1 MNRHADIAGT
11 AGQDAAMVG
20 IWGVIL
26 LVCAVLAGPG
36 AAFAAAANPC
46 APSRNA
52 ITLDFTTKASQ
63 PIYNNRLTIAG
74 IRNLFA
80 TRGQP
85 LGERH
90 QKALGVTYVETMLS
104 MQAATR
110 IKPQGRGFCVY
121 LDRVEADF
129 GWDRM
134 EVYVASEYKPG
145 SCEYRMVLDHENQ
158 HVGINQQALRDS
170 APRVRAALE
179 AILRDQAPVY
189 VASPDG
195 AADRALTAIH
205 GRMNGSLDA
214 FQRIIA
220 ERNGVIDT
228 DSNYEAVSQMC
239 EGWDGDKKAPPR
251 KRP

>member
-1 MNRHADIAGT
+1 MFRIG
-11 AGQDAAMVG
+11 
-20 IWGVIL
+20 GVIL
-26 LVCAVLAGPG
+26 LACAVLAGPN
-36 AAFAAAANPC
+36 AAFAAAASPC
-46 APSRNA
+46 APSRTP
-52 ITLDFTTKASQ
+52 ITLDFTTKAPP
-63 PIYNNRLTIAG
+63 PIYNNRLTVAG

-85 LGERH
+85 LGDRH
-90 QKALGVTYVETMLS
+90 QKALGVTYVETLLS

-121 LDRVEADF
+121 LDRIDADF

-158 HVGINQQALRDS
+158 HVGINQRALKDS

-179 AILRDQAPVY
+179 AILRDQGPVY

-205 GRMNGSLDA
+205 SRMSGSLDA
-214 FQRIIA
+214 FQRTMA
-220 ERNGVIDT
+220 EGNGIIDT

-239 EGWDGDKKAPPR
+239 EGWDGDKKAPPK

>member
-1 MNRHADIAGT
+1 MVRILGVLFLVF
-11 AGQDAAMVG
+11 AAV
-20 IWGVIL
+20 
-26 LVCAVLAGPG
+26 AVPQ
-36 AAFAAAANPC
+36 AAFAAAASPC
-46 APSRNA
+46 APSRTP
-52 ITLDFTTKASQ
+52 ITLDFTTKATL
-63 PIYNNRLTIAG
+63 PIYNNRLTVAG
-74 IRNLFA
+74 IRNLFS
-80 TRGQP
+80 TRGAP

-121 LDRVEADF
+121 IDRVDADF

-134 EVYVASEYKPG
+134 EVYVAAEYKPG

-158 HVGINQQALRDS
+158 HVAINQRALGDS

-179 AILRDQAPVY
+179 AILRDQGPLY
-189 VASPDG
+189 VADASRG
-195 AADRALTAIH
+195 ADQALTAIH
-205 GRMNGSLDA
+205 TRMNGSLDA
-214 FQRIIA
+214 FQRTMA
-220 ERNGVIDT
+220 EGNGVIDT

-239 EGWDGDKKAPPR
+239 EGWDGEKKAPAK